1 MNNTDF
7 SDETNKHTFRTMRRC
22 KQQLSVHECEKIL
35 QETTSGVLAVLGDN
49 GFPYAVPLSHFYMN
63 GKLYFHSAKEGPKID
78 ALKREAK
85 VSFCV
90 IGQDSVHPETFT
102 THFRSVIAFGRITI
116 LSDEKEK
123 RQALELLGRHFN
135 PTDENKL
142 QQEIE
147 KSFQQVLV
155 LRMDIEHL
163 TGKEAIELVRANNKK
178 KPIT

>member
-35 QETTSGVLAVLGDN
+35 QETTSGVLAVSGDN

-63 GKLYFHSAKEGPKID
+63 GKLYFHSAKEGHKVD

-90 IGQDSVHPETFT
+90 IGQDSVHPETIIRKT
-102 THFRSVIAFGRITI
+102 KCS
-116 LSDEKEK
+116 
-123 RQALELLGRHFN
+123 
-135 PTDENKL
+135 
-142 QQEIE
+142 
-147 KSFQQVLV
+147 
-155 LRMDIEHL
+155 
-163 TGKEAIELVRANNKK
+163 KK
-178 KPIT
+178 